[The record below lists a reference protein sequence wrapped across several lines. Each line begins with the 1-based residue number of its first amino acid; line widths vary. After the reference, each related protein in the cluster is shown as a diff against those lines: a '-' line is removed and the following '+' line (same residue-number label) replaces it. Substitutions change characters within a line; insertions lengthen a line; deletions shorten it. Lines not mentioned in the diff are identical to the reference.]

1 MMDIT
6 KRLRLPKSEVKSFR
20 MKDLQQ
26 EVLPNTIRGVLKVL
40 LKNPLAIIWRWHWKA
55 AVLSGL
61 FRAPIFFL
69 SYKKE
74 GIALAIGAMFA
85 QFFSRMIFGGVN
97 GSIIQSFSRVE
108 PKWHAFLTVPLVLAT
123 FSHLIEF
130 LVQSV
135 FDNYNGTSSMGKAI
149 TVSVAISILSAIF
162 NLYIMSR
169 GSFLVK
175 DERQQSLWKDLQS
188 APRLIFDFVAFVPLK
203 ICEMIGKKNYG
214 MSLFTAILTSLTA
227 GTLIGMSRGKLNWGI
242 IASTITLGLI
252 VISVILIFAL
262 NNRKLRQLESD

>member
-1 MMDIT
+1 
-6 KRLRLPKSEVKSFR
+6 

-26 EVLPNTIRGVLKVL
+26 EVMPDTIRGVLKVL
-40 LKNPLAIIWRWHWKA
+40 LKDPFAVIWRWHWKA

-74 GIALAIGAMFA
+74 GYAVAIGAMFA

-97 GSIIQSFSRVE
+97 GAIIQSFSRVE
-108 PKWHAFLTVPLVLAT
+108 PEWHAFLTVPLVLAV

-130 LVQSV
+130 IVQSLY
-135 FDNYNGTSSMGKAI
+135 DNYNGTTSMGKAI

-162 NLYIMSR
+162 NLFAMHR

-175 DERQQSLWKDLQS
+175 DERQQSLWRDFQN
-188 APRLIFDFVAFVPLK
+188 APRLIFDFMAYVPLK
-203 ICEMIGKKNYG
+203 IAEMIVEKNYA
-214 MSLFTAILTSLTA
+214 MSLLTAVLTSITA
-227 GTLIGMSRGKLNWGI
+227 GSLIGMSRGKLNWGI
-242 IASTITLGLI
+242 IAASVTFGLI
-252 VISVILIFAL
+252 IISVILIFAL
-262 NNRKLRQLESD
+262 NVRKLKELESD